1 MAEHPADR
9 QEHPV
14 HPAVQLHGVRALDW
28 HLQIGIAG
36 LRVTYCTT
44 SLSHLHF
51 APLQE
56 GFPGGPLGGGAG
68 GLLGVLLE
76 LLEAGVQPSA
86 KRITGEAGNPGA
98 VFGVSLL
105 PSREGAGLRP
115 LTQVE
120 CLGAGGMKDRTLIRI
135 LSCTVLY

>member
-1 MAEHPADR
+1 M
-9 QEHPV
+9 
-14 HPAVQLHGVRALDW
+14 
-28 HLQIGIAG
+28 
-36 LRVTYCTT
+36 YSTT

-56 GFPGGPLGGGAG
+56 GFSGEPLCGGAG
-68 GLLGVLLE
+68 GLPGGVLE

-105 PSREGAGLRP
+105 PRREGAGLRP

-135 LSCTVLY
+135 LS